1 MSCDRRACDDV
12 GVHDDG
18 DPKELVR
25 LGYNVLSSRYDE
37 AFGAETKYAA
47 WLAELCDQ
55 VPVDGVVL
63 DLGCGSGVP
72 VARALAATGRRVIGV
87 DISERQI
94 DRARRLVP
102 EAEFIRSDAAAVDFP
117 TGSFD
122 AVVCFYALI
131 HMPLDE
137 QPALL
142 KKVATWLRPGGWF
155 VGTTGH
161 TAWTGTDDNWLGGG
175 ATMWWS
181 HADASTYRE
190 WLVRAGLTIA
200 REEFV
205 PEGAGGH
212 TLFWASVS

>member
-1 MSCDRRACDDV
+1 MRCDDAPV
-12 GVHDDG
+12 DADN

-25 LGYNVLSSRYDE
+25 RGYDVLSSRYDE

-47 WLAELCDQ
+47 WLTELCDHIREG
-55 VPVDGVVL
+55 GVVL
-63 DLGCGSGVP
+63 DIGCGSGLP
-72 VARALAATGRRVIGV
+72 VGV
-87 DISERQI
+87 DVSAGQI

-102 EAEFIRSDAAAVDFP
+102 DAEFIQSDAAAVEFAA
-117 TGSFD
+117 GSFD

-137 QPALL
+137 QFALL
-142 KKVATWLRPGGWF
+142 NKISTWLRPGGWF

-161 TAWTGTDDNWLGGG
+161 TAWTGIDENWLGGG
-175 ATMWWS
+175 AAMWWS
-181 HADASTYRE
+181 HADAGTYRD
-190 WLVRAGLTIA
+190 WLVRAGLTIT

-212 TLFWASVS
+212 TLFWTAAD